1 MCRTPATGTFFQ
13 TLFTLLF
20 SFEIKLFIQDHD
32 SSSADLPANLPVLLT
47 KSSRTLLCI
56 QKCGSNCTFLST
68 FRWQFSIDDTLPY
81 LAINVS
87 EWQILYVRNGFYTW
101 SQWKISIFSLLMIFS
116 KWTYSGY
123 PDRWLPSDC
132 QVKNTS
138 WQSEEFF
145 WLGTWSPTP
154 CMYID

>member
-87 EWQILYVRNGFYTW
+87 EWQILYVKKRILHMVPMKNITV
-101 SQWKISIFSLLMIFS
+101 KLELVIFRLLQPLTGS
-116 KWTYSGY
+116 KCSH
-123 PDRWLPSDC
+123 
-132 QVKNTS
+132 V
-138 WQSEEFF
+138 QSH
-145 WLGTWSPTP
+145 LKCLICT
-154 CMYID
+154 IDNPKRMQALF